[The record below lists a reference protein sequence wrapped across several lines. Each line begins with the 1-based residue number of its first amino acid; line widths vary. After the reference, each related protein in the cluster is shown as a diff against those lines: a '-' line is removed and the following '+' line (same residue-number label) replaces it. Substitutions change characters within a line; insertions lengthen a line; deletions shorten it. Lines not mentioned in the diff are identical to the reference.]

1 VEKMTLEKYEEVAG
15 FNLEGYYLRSSGG
28 ITLSEFMPTREGL
41 EALKENEGY
50 LGVCF
55 IIDNIEQFI
64 WVFQDDTIKTKKV
77 IKSVKNQ
84 KKEDKLLEM
93 TIRIFA
99 SELNYDVSTY
109 QVRRALDSPPLFNQL
124 LKYQIT
130 EYPLYQQH
138 YMLPEYEEE
147 SKDKAAAEG
156 ARVKATANVKKCAN
170 CGWII
175 SKTVEI
181 CPKCRRPVEEKFEG
195 KKEE

>member
-1 VEKMTLEKYEEVAG
+1 MTLEKYENIAG
-15 FNLEGYYLRSSGG
+15 FNLEGYYIKSYGG
-28 ITLSEFMPTREGL
+28 ITLAEFMPTRDGL
-41 EALKENEGY
+41 NSLIEKEGY

-64 WVFQDDTIKTKKV
+64 WIFQDDSIKTKKF
-77 IKSVKNQ
+77 IKSVKNE

-93 TIRIFA
+93 TIAIFA
-99 SELNYDVSTY
+99 NETSYDVSSY
-109 QVRRALDSPPLFNQL
+109 QVRRALDSLPLFNYL
-124 LKYQIT
+124 LKYQIN

-138 YMLPEYEEE
+138 YLLPGEEE
-147 SKDKAAAEG
+147 VSKDLAAADT
-156 ARVKATANVKKCAN
+156 ARAKATANVKKCAN

-181 CPKCRRPVEEKFEG
+181 CPKCRRPVEEKFDG